1 MPVVHPIQTNFG
13 AGVFSPRLE
22 GRTDIARYASAVR
35 TLENMIVLPQGAAM
49 RRPGTRFVN
58 EVKVSG
64 SQVRLIPFR
73 FSDEQEYIL
82 EVGAGAGAGQYIRF
96 YKDGGRIEPVP
107 GTPYEITHPWNA
119 IEIENLRWAQS
130 ADVMYL
136 ASGQRLPHKLSRFG
150 HANWTL
156 FPVDAVGP
164 ALEENTNTGWIIT
177 PSATGPVGTVI
188 TLTANTDTWLTGHL
202 GALWGIA
209 ELDGSLT
216 PPADQI
222 GYGVITQ
229 VIDPRTVKLLVKGVF
244 KSTAPSSRWREGAWS
259 GVRGF
264 PRVATFFENR
274 LYFAAS
280 TYRPQTLW
288 GSKTGDYENFA
299 PGVKADDSV
308 AFTIASDQVNVIRW
322 MVASRF
328 LLIGTIGE
336 TFRLTGTDAGNAVTP
351 TSVSVRPE
359 PAYGSGTAYP
369 VKVGNV
375 VLFPQKSGR
384 KLRELAFSID
394 DDGYK
399 APDLS
404 ILAEHVLS
412 SPIRGMAFQPEPE
425 PILWVYLTD
434 GKLVAVTYERSNDV
448 VGWHTHTLG
457 GNGQVISA
465 AVIQSVSRDRD
476 ELWLIAR
483 RLIGGTMRNYIER
496 MESTGGHYGALGDG
510 GYMVDSC
517 LPGVAGGGTTVG
529 GLSHL
534 EGETV
539 TILADGAVHPPKVV
553 SGGQITLDYAPTF
566 TVEVGLPFTPS
577 LETLRPEVQIAGSS
591 QTLMKRW
598 VNVWARVHRTGNFI
612 LNGDIVEFRLGEDY
626 MDTAVPLFT
635 GDVRVLNPGWDR
647 DARITLSQP
656 NPLPLT
662 VIAITGNLDVS
673 GQ

>member
-58 EVKVSG
+58 EVKSSG
-64 SQVRLIPFR
+64 QQARLIPFR
-73 FSDEQEYIL
+73 FSDVQEYIL
-82 EVGAGAGAGQYIRF
+82 EVGRSGAAPYIRF

-107 GTPYEITHPWNA
+107 GTPYEIGHPWNA

-136 ASGQRLPHKLSRFG
+136 VSGQRLPYKLSRLG

-156 FPVDAVGP
+156 FQVDAIGP
-164 ALEENTNTGWIIT
+164 ALEENVNLGWLIT
-177 PSATGPVGTVI
+177 PSATGGVGAII
-188 TLTANTDTWLTGHL
+188 TLTANTDTWQAGHV

-209 ELDGSLT
+209 ELNGALT

-229 VIDPRTVKLLVKGVF
+229 VLDPRTAKLLVKAVF
-244 KSTAPSSRWREGAWS
+244 LSTTPSYRWREGAWS
-259 GVRGF
+259 DVRGY
-264 PRVATFFENR
+264 PRVTTFFENR

-434 GKLVAVTYERSNDV
+434 GKLVAVTYERANDV
-448 VGWHTHTLG
+448 VGWHTHALG
-457 GNGQVISA
+457 GNGKVTSA
-465 AVIQSVSRDRD
+465 AVIQAPTLDRD
-476 ELWLIAR
+476 QLWLIVNR
-483 RLIGGTMRNYIER
+483 SLGGVTKDYIER
-496 MESTGGHYGALGDG
+496 MDDTDGYYGALGVG
-510 GYMVDSC
+510 GLMMDSC
-517 LPGVAGGGTTVG
+517 LPGSPGSATVT
-529 GLSHL
+529 GLGHL
-534 EGETV
+534 EGQTV
-539 TILADGAVHPPKVV
+539 TILVDGAVHPPKVV
-553 SGGQITLDYAPTF
+553 SGGSITLDFVPTGL
-566 TVEVGLPFTPS
+566 VEVGLPFTPS

-598 VNVWARVHRTGNFI
+598 VNVWARVHKTGNFI

-626 MDTAVPLFT
+626 MDAAVPLFT

-647 DARITLSQP
+647 DARISLSQP